1 MHINGHGLSIAVVWR
16 DDVVVLFLHG
26 NADHRSARLLT
37 RTIHA
42 LAGQRIT
49 SMWVDLA
56 GVEQLDAAGANALLE
71 ARERIRADG
80 HDFVIRS
87 PSREVAQL
95 LASPARAQ
103 RALAP

>member
-16 DDVVVLFLHG
+16 DDVVVVFLHG

-37 RTIHA
+37 HTLHA
-42 LAGQRIT
+42 LARRRIT

-95 LASPARAQ
+95 LASPARAP

>member
-26 NADHRSARLLT
+26 NADHRSARLLSHT
-37 RTIHA
+37 VHA
-42 LAGQRIT
+42 LARQRIT

-71 ARERIRADG
+71 ARERVRADG

-95 LASPARAQ
+95 LASPARAP

>member
-16 DDVVVLFLHG
+16 DDVVVVFLHG
-26 NADHRSARLLT
+26 NADHRSARLLSHT
-37 RTIHA
+37 VHA
-42 LAGQRIT
+42 LARQRIT

-56 GVEQLDAAGANALLE
+56 GLEQLDAAGANALLQ
-71 ARERIRADG
+71 ARERVRADG

-95 LASPARAQ
+95 LAAPAPARS
-103 RALAP
+103 ALAP